1 MILSWPEGGAVC
13 SKLSISV
20 LSSGLTFRDV
30 NKEAVL
36 VAAGSH
42 LVTMRVTSPKTEP
55 VQGREQCQG
64 SWGEW
69 SQSPGEARLSSIM
82 SHPVP
87 FVVGQLACLSIGWLV
102 VGLLADA
109 GG

>member
-36 VAAGSH
+36 VVVGSH
-42 LVTMRVTSPKTEP
+42 LVTMRVTSLKTEP
-55 VQGREQCQG
+55 V
-64 SWGEW
+64 
-69 SQSPGEARLSSIM
+69 
-82 SHPVP
+82 
-87 FVVGQLACLSIGWLV
+87 
-102 VGLLADA
+102 
-109 GG
+109 